1 MEWIKRLFASQKVFD
16 RAVKQS
22 MLVNIGYG
30 VFHIAAGLLLRSNW
44 MASNGGYYL
53 VNGVI
58 MGLLLGYERRIAGM
72 DDDDRRLRI
81 GWRVYELCG
90 GLLLCLN
97 LWMSMMVFQII
108 WRGHGEHYP
117 GVLVYAAAA
126 YTFYKL
132 TIAIVRVVRCRK
144 NRSPIQGVA
153 RNMELIEAMMSLF
166 CLQTGL
172 FAAFGQGFA
181 YQTLMNCLTGGA
193 VCTLVVLGS
202 LGMMIHG
209 RKRRNEIRREADG
222 REVL

>member
-1 MEWIKRLFASQKVFD
+1 MEWIKRLFAHQKVFD

-90 GLLLCLN
+90 G
-97 LWMSMMVFQII
+97 
-108 WRGHGEHYP
+108 HP
-117 GVLVYAAAA
+117 
-126 YTFYKL
+126 
-132 TIAIVRVVRCRK
+132 
-144 NRSPIQGVA
+144 
-153 RNMELIEAMMSLF
+153 
-166 CLQTGL
+166 
-172 FAAFGQGFA
+172 
-181 YQTLMNCLTGGA
+181 
-193 VCTLVVLGS
+193 
-202 LGMMIHG
+202 
-209 RKRRNEIRREADG
+209 
-222 REVL
+222 